1 MALQD
6 DLDQSTESLRN
17 GSAGIPNASD
27 GAPPDDP
34 NANALP
40 PPPVGSPPGPGEK
53 PRLVEKLSKD
63 PAEMSQETLQL
74 MEDAKGN
81 DDDAQ
86 DELQSMAM
94 DASMGV
100 YMILIGSEWPEVS
113 LGHSAFKYMSRARK
127 ADPYYQHTIVF
138 LGDRT

>member
-1 MALQD
+1 M
-6 DLDQSTESLRN
+6 RN

-127 ADPYYQHTIVF
+127 ADPYHQHTILFV
-138 LGDRT
+138 GDRNPRGDP